1 MAVGAC
7 ENSVCVAV
15 ALEEAALLAE
25 LLVDRVLDTVWE
37 LEEVDDA
44 VEDAVED
51 SVEDVSVVLDCADA
65 GTRSVS
71 RARASTWRIIARGAR
86 ARGRDAKI

>member
-1 MAVGAC
+1 
-7 ENSVCVAV
+7 VCVAV

-25 LLVDRVLDTVWE
+25 LLAVRVLDTVWE
-37 LEEVDDA
+37 LEDVEDA
-44 VEDAVED
+44 VEDAVD
-51 SVEDVSVVLDCADA
+51 DAVLVSVTDCADA